1 MYSKQLSVRA
11 LLLAVFGSVLITSSS
26 MYVALRMSALPW
38 PTVFVAILSM
48 AVIKLLGKGSIQE
61 VNIAQTGMSAGAM
74 VAGGLAFTLPG
85 LWIAGIFEP
94 FDRATQTFAEWMM
107 PKFFPILFVSLAG
120 TIAGTLLCFVM
131 RKKFIEKDKLA
142 FPIGVAASETLKA
155 GDKGGKKSILL
166 FSAMGVSGLFTLL
179 RDSIKISEKNIIPQ
193 GLSTGIK
200 SFPIAFAFSPMAVGI
215 GYIIGFVPC
224 VWWIGGAVFSHF
236 LLRSWAVSLGSFSSV
251 EVAATFSL
259 TSAIGLMLGAGVGI
273 LVQLV
278 QSRFSSIKKEK
289 NKYSEDCEISS
300 AETNDKLTNVN
311 SIKTEKSENKVLFKN
326 SKAKYFVFLIVA
338 CLVFLFSSLAG
349 VPSLA
354 SALLLLGLAFA
365 SAMSAKITGQTGINP
380 MEIFGILVLLAIRLF
395 VKVEPVSA
403 FFIVA
408 ITAVSCGF
416 AGDML
421 NDYKMG
427 FLLDTDP
434 LAQTIVQL
442 VGAIVGSFVA
452 VIALFAIIASYHGV
466 GGNSGLSA
474 AQAHTVAAM
483 INGIGSIPVF
493 VIAGIIGCIFYL
505 KGIPS
510 MIIGIGM
517 LLPLGMSSAIFLGG
531 FISFLVKKF
540 SKSPEPE
547 LNGQVISAGLLGG
560 EGLVGTIVAIVSMAG
575 V

>member
-1 MYSKQLSVRA
+1 MRSKQLSVRA
-11 LLLAVFGSVLITSSS
+11 LLLAVFGSVLITASS

-94 FDRATQTFAEWMM
+94 FDQATQSFAEWMM
-107 PKFFPILFVSLAG
+107 PKFFPVLFVSLAG

-131 RKKFIEKDKLA
+131 RKKFIEKDKLV
-142 FPIGVAASETLKA
+142 FPIGLAATETLKA

-166 FSAMGVSGLFTLL
+166 FSAMGISGLFTLL
-179 RDSIKISEKNIIPQ
+179 RDSIKVAGKNIIPQ

-200 SFPIAFAFSPMAVGI
+200 SFPIAFAFSPMALGI

-224 VWWIGGAVFSHF
+224 IWWIGGAVFSHF
-236 LLRSWAVSLGSFSSV
+236 LLRSWAVSLGSFASV
-251 EVAATFSL
+251 ELAASFSL

-273 LVQLV
+273 LIQLV
-278 QSRFSSIKKEK
+278 KSRFSSIPFKKEEKKEDEKAIKESLLK
-289 NKYSEDCEISS
+289 NR
-300 AETNDKLTNVN
+300 N
-311 SIKTEKSENKVLFKN
+311 
-326 SKAKYFVFLIVA
+326 AKYFVFLIVA

-349 VPSLA
+349 VPALA

-395 VKVEPVSA
+395 VNVEPLSA

-408 ITAVSCGF
+408 VTAVSCGF

-434 LAQTIVQL
+434 LAQTIAQL
-442 VGAIVGSFVA
+442 IGAIVGSFVA
-452 VIALFAIIASYHGV
+452 VIALFAIIASYNGV

-493 VIAGIIGCIFYL
+493 TIAGIIGCIFYL

-517 LLPLGMSSAIFLGG
+517 LLPLGMSTAIFFGG
-531 FISFLVKKF
+531 FISFLVKKTA
-540 SKSPEPE
+540 KSSEPE

-560 EGLVGTIVAIVSMAG
+560 EGLVGTIVAIVRMTG
-575 V
+575 Y